1 MRKIDFLKISL
12 MFATLIGCE
21 STINARGNNL
31 FFENMQQF
39 KVGKTTAQEI
49 VDICGSPSLQQDN
62 LNWIYIKAES
72 EDIAFRKVEVK
83 NQSVVKLRFNR
94 NGILESMEEVPQ
106 ANEINLPFDEDITP
120 LPTSVSKK

>member
-1 MRKIDFLKISL
+1 MRKIDFLKFSL
-12 MFATLIGCE
+12 LFATLIGCE

-31 FFENMQQF
+31 FFENMQNF
-39 KVGKTTAQEI
+39 EVGKTTAQEI

-83 NQSVVKLRFNR
+83 NQSVVKLRFNTK
-94 NGILESMEEVPQ
+94 GVLEAMEEVPQ
-106 ANEINLPFDEDITP
+106 AKEINLPFNDDITP
-120 LPTSVSKK
+120 LPAAPKN